1 MSTVEEDDA
10 WIDAPMGVIRK
21 KLAASRGTEG
31 GTKYH
36 CDICS
41 VDVTSTVSKQ

>member
-1 MSTVEEDDA
+1 
-10 WIDAPMGVIRK
+10 MGVIRK
-21 KLAASRGTEG
+21 KTASRGTEA

-41 VDVTSTVSKQ
+41 VDVTSTVRSRAYIRDLDWGC